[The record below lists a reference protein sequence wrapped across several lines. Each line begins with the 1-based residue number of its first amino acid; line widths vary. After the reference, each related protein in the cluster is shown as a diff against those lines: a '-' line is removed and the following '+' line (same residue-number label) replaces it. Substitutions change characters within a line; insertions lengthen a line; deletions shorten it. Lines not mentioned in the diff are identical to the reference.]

1 MYPPFLS
8 KVSAHDLRLRFL
20 APRRTFSDDSL
31 RRLTQLDYDRDMAFV
46 ALNKPS
52 GKLAGIAR
60 FNSDPD
66 HEIAEYAVLV
76 RTDLQGQ
83 GLGWELL
90 RQLINFARADGVKQI
105 EGLIL
110 SENEKM
116 LTLCREFGFSVA
128 HYPSDQSLMLATL
141 DLQPA

>member
-1 MYPPFLS
+1 MAS
-8 KVSAHDLRLRFL
+8 W
-20 APRRTFSDDSL
+20 SDPHRHCQSRSL
-31 RRLTQLDYDRDMAFV
+31 GTASPIGNCLGVFV
-46 ALNKPS
+46 WQANKPS
-52 GKLAGIAR
+52 GELAGIAR
-60 FNSDPD
+60 LNSDPD

-110 SENEKM
+110 SENKKM
-116 LTLCREFGFSVA
+116 LTLCREFGFSIS
-128 HYPSDQSLMLATL
+128 HHPSDQSLMLATL
-141 DLQPA
+141 NLQRA